1 MGFKVMPPATAE
13 VITALPVTTLQI
25 RFFSLVQVA
34 LLFLAVMVFVVIGVE
49 IFQHITCPF
58 GQGCVDVVEVK
69 NIFLGVNHW
78 HYNKKTQKISDCT
91 SNRTNKSA
99 LVVRTLRIGF
109 SFLSDI
115 LIASN
120 AMRCSDRQF
129 SWHLHCP
136 QCSIHWH
143 LSSGIGIH
151 FSPYGRLWCCLG
163 EPLMGPGGTFGLGG
177 PCSSVLP
184 LGSWAPCGPCAPVSP
199 LGPYWPVSPL
209 GPCEPVPSLGPW
221 APVSPLRAGP
231 PVILPHLCDPV
242 PLYNLLVLDVPLGL
256 YHLWLLVPPCV
267 PCGPSGPQGPT
278 RWALWDLVELEV
290 SSIVLLMYPII

>member
-91 SNRTNKSA
+91 SNRTNKSV

-151 FSPYGRLWCCLG
+151 FSPYGRLWWCHCYILDLG
-163 EPLMGPGGTFGLGG
+163 EPL
-177 PCSSVLP
+177 V
-184 LGSWAPCGPCAPVSP
+184 WAAPV
-199 LGPYWPVSPL
+199 
-209 GPCEPVPSLGPW
+209 
-221 APVSPLRAGP
+221 
-231 PVILPHLCDPV
+231 HLCY
-242 PLYNLLVLDVPLGL
+242 PLALERHEGLVLL
-256 YHLWLLVPPCV
+256 YHPW
-267 PCGPSGPQGPT
+267 GPT
-278 RWALWDLVELEV
+278 DLYHPWGLVNLCH
-290 SSIVLLMYPII
+290 P